1 MYIASLHLHNFGRF
15 ADLEIPLWPE
25 DGDGPRV
32 TVLIGENGSGKSTV
46 VDGVTT
52 LLSWLVAR
60 IRSDRG
66 SGSPIDELRIRNGAS
81 AAEITLSLVHERQRY
96 EWSLA
101 RPHRGRKR
109 IAESSLKAATE
120 RADLLRQRLT
130 DNDGAPLPLVA
141 YYPTERYVLDIPKR
155 IRTRH
160 RFQQVDGYD
169 ASLSQGIDF
178 RRFFEWFRE
187 REDIRNEGV
196 THFVDLLPYLDM
208 KKFGQCV
215 DLNGCVPWEKLS
227 ELLDTEKI
235 RREKPSFESLIA
247 ALRHIDDPQYLAVL
261 EAIAAFMPG
270 YDNLRIQRR
279 PRMRMVI
286 NKGEEEL
293 DILQLSQGERSLLAL
308 VGDIARRLA
317 MMNPQ
322 AEKPLHGKG
331 IVLIDEVDLHL
342 HPRWQRTVIR
352 RLRETFPNC
361 HFILTTHSPLVI
373 SDPQHIRVLLLQN
386 GEVREPG
393 NLYGMDLEELL
404 LGVMDTDIR
413 DPELQKRLDS
423 LLDAIQQWDY
433 EKADG
438 LRRELLQDLPPDHR
452 ELLRADMFLRRQKAL
467 DAKNHQ
473 G

>member
-1 MYIASLHLHNFGRF
+1 MYIASLHLRNFGQF
-15 ADLEIPLWPE
+15 ADLEIPFWP
-25 DGDGPRV
+25 DDKDGPRV
-32 TVLIGENGSGKSTV
+32 TVLIGENGSGKSTL
-46 VDGVTT
+46 VDGATT

-60 IRSDRG
+60 IRSDKG
-66 SGSPIDELRIRNGAS
+66 SGSPIDERRIRNGAS
-81 AAEITLSLVHERQRY
+81 EAEITLSLVHEQQTY
-96 EWSLA
+96 DWSLA
-101 RPHRGRKR
+101 RPRRGRKR
-109 IAESSLKAATE
+109 MAESRLKAATE
-120 RADLLRQRLT
+120 LADIFRQWLT
-130 DNDGAPLPLVA
+130 DNNSASLPLVA

-160 RFQQVDGYD
+160 SFQQVDGYD
-169 ASLSQGIDF
+169 ASLTQGIDF

-187 REDIRNEGV
+187 REDIRNESV
-196 THFVDLLPYLDM
+196 MHFVDLLPYFDM
-208 KKFGQCV
+208 RKVGQSV
-215 DLNGCVPWEKLS
+215 DQNGNVPWEKLPD
-227 ELLDTEKI
+227 LLDTEKI
-235 RREKPSFESLIA
+235 RREKPSLAPQIA
-247 ALRHIDDPQYLAVL
+247 ALPHMDDPQYFAAL

-286 NKGEEEL
+286 NKGKEEL

-352 RLRETFPNC
+352 RLRKTFPNC

-373 SDPQHIRVLLLQN
+373 SDPQHIRVLRLQN
-386 GEVREPG
+386 GDVRESG
-393 NLYGMDLEELL
+393 NLYGMDLDELL

-413 DPELQKRLDS
+413 DPELQERLNS
-423 LLDAIQQWDY
+423 LLDAIQQRDY
-433 EKADG
+433 EKAAK
-438 LRRELLQDLPPDHR
+438 LRQELLQDLPPDHR
-452 ELLRADMFLRRQKAL
+452 ELARADMYLRRQKAL

>member
-1 MYIASLHLHNFGRF
+1 MYIASLHLRNFGQF
-15 ADLEIPLWPE
+15 ADLKIPFWP
-25 DGDGPRV
+25 DGKDGPRV
-32 TVLIGENGSGKSTV
+32 TVLIGENGSGKSTL

-81 AAEITLSLVHERQRY
+81 EAEITLSLVHERQIY
-96 EWSLA
+96 EWSLV
-101 RPHRGRKR
+101 RPRRGRKR
-109 IAESSLKAATE
+109 LAASRLKYVTGLANMFRLQLT
-120 RADLLRQRLT
+120 ADK
-130 DNDGAPLPLVA
+130 DASLPLIVC
-141 YYPTERYVLDIPKR
+141 YPTERYVLDIPKR
-155 IRTRH
+155 VRSVHLFDQIA
-160 RFQQVDGYD
+160 GYD
-169 ASLSQGIDF
+169 EALTFGIDF
-178 RRFFEWFRE
+178 RRFFEWFRD
-187 REDIRNEGV
+187 REDIRNEGLANIAELFEYIDV
-196 THFVDLLPYLDM
+196 KKIRQHSSRHIPRERAIDFLDI
-208 KKFGQCV
+208 
-215 DLNGCVPWEKLS
+215 
-227 ELLDTEKI
+227 EKI
-235 RREKPSFESLIA
+235 RRKKPGLAAQIA
-247 ALRHIDDPQYLAVL
+247 DPQYLAVL

-270 YDNLRIQRR
+270 YKNLRIQRR

-286 NKGEEEL
+286 NKGKEEL

-352 RLRETFPNC
+352 RLRKTFPNC

-373 SDPQHIRVLLLQN
+373 SDPQHIRVLRLQN
-386 GEVREPG
+386 GDVRESG
-393 NLYGMDLEELL
+393 NLYGMDLDELL

-413 DPELQKRLDS
+413 DPELQERLDS
-423 LLDAIQQWDY
+423 LLDAIQQRDY
-433 EKADG
+433 EKAAK
-438 LRRELLQDLPPDHR
+438 LRQELLQDLPPDHR
-452 ELLRADMFLRRQKAL
+452 ELARADMYLRRQKAL

>member
-32 TVLIGENGSGKSTV
+32 TVLIGENGSGKSCIIEAARI
-46 VDGVTT
+46 

-60 IRSDRG
+60 IRRESG
-66 SGSPIDELRIRNGAS
+66 SGSPIDELRIRNGSPEAGLS
-81 AAEITLSLVHERQRY
+81 LSLVYQEEKY
-96 EWSLA
+96 DWSLY
-101 RPHRGRKR
+101 RSRKGYKKKTDSYLR
-109 IAESSLKAATE
+109 AAT
-120 RADLLRQRLT
+120 RLANQLRLELMF
-130 DNDGAPLPLVA
+130 NGNAPLPLIA
-141 YYPTERYVLDIPKR
+141 CYPTERYVIDIPKKVSSGN
-155 IRTRH
+155 
-160 RFQQVDGYD
+160 FFEQMAGYD
-169 ASLSQGIDF
+169 EALNFGIDF
-178 RRFFEWFRE
+178 HCFFEWFRG
-187 REDIRNEGV
+187 REDNRNEGLANIAE
-196 THFVDLLPYLDM
+196 LLPYFD
-208 KKFGQCV
+208 G
-215 DLNGCVPWEKLS
+215 
-227 ELLDTEKI
+227 EKI
-235 RREKPSFESLIA
+235 RQLSGSSIAREKPVYFFNLEKIKREKPALA
-247 ALRHIDDPQYLAVL
+247 AQIVDPQYLAVL

-373 SDPQHIRVLLLQN
+373 SDPQRIRVLLLQN

-423 LLDAIQQWDY
+423 LLDAIQQRDY

-452 ELLRADMFLRRQKAL
+452 ELTRADMFLRRQKVL